1 MPFISTIGGGSAQGF
16 GRSVSQE
23 IFPFAAAS
31 TTQSTDT
38 TYTIGGIE
46 YQSHT
51 WLQANQSGNSITF
64 TSSSGNGHVNADV
77 LLIAG
82 GGGGGGTQNTG
93 SNGYGGGGGAG
104 GVIIRSGYNFSLA
117 QYDISVGAGGAGNT
131 GNSSGTNGTNSTI
144 DLNGG
149 STVLAS
155 YGGGGGGWTNDRDQ
169 QGNSTTQKS
178 TPGDGGS
185 TGGAGG
191 GDYQGYTDGGQG
203 NLYGQGHRGGRGTG
217 NVQGDY
223 GGSGG
228 GANAGGADGTDNI
241 GMVNQF
247 DTSTTEGA
255 DSRGLGNAYRN
266 GGIVKYAGGGN
277 GYYSGI
283 QGTNYGGGNGQSGAS
298 GLAGTANTGG
308 GGGGGT
314 AGTGGGAGGSG
325 ICVIRYPIALVDTSS
340 DMSQLQSLSA
350 GTNTIATTNGTGSLS
365 LTVVDYNGR
374 KWAKIPWG
382 TETSG
387 GIDGGHWFSN
397 DLFSVHTYGNSNKGI
412 SMDSSNRWRS
422 GFCNVTADNNTNQM
436 TSSVIFHFGIRYRYI
451 KTYVTGIRSYT
462 SNSVG
467 KLNCDWGAENG
478 NAGHFADDLG
488 GGHGDHPGWII
499 GWDFNGDEPRY
510 KQISGNT
517 SSAGWIGGS
526 GGWTGGE
533 AGDVTRSFTAD
544 IHDCGVDSRGDG
556 LYKHDKAGLLASG
569 GSQEFY
575 RHNSGYFLI
584 S

>member
-16 GRSVSQE
+16 GRTVLEQSA
-23 IFPFAAAS
+23 FGAAS

-51 WLQANQSGNSITF
+51 WTQANQSGNSITF
-64 TSSSGNGHVNADV
+64 TNESGNGNVQADV

-117 QYDISVGAGGAGNT
+117 QYDVSVGAGGAGNS
-131 GNSSGTNGTNSTI
+131 GNSSGSNGTNSTI

-155 YGGGGGGWTNDRDQ
+155 IGGGGGGWTNDRN
-169 QGNSTTQKS
+169 GSTTQKS

-203 NLYGQGHRGGRGTG
+203 NPAGQGHRGGRGTG
-217 NVQGDY
+217 NTAGDY
-223 GGSGG
+223 GGAGG
-228 GANAGGADGTDNI
+228 GANAGGADGTDSV

-247 DTSTTEGA
+247 DTSSNLGA

-266 GGIVKYAGGGN
+266 GGVLKYAGGGN
-277 GYYSGI
+277 GYSGGI
-283 QGTNYGGGNGQSGAS
+283 QGTNYGGGEGTGNTGGS
-298 GLAGTANTGG
+298 GTANTGG
-308 GGGGGT
+308 GGAGGSG
-314 AGTGGGAGGSG
+314 GSGGGAGGSG
-325 ICVIRYPIALVDTSS
+325 ICVIRYPIALVDKSS
-340 DMSQLQSLSA
+340 DMSELQSLGA
-350 GTNTIATTNGTGSLS
+350 GTQSIATTNGVGNIS

-387 GIDGGHWFSN
+387 SIDGGHWFAN
-397 DLFSVHTYGNSNKGI
+397 DLFSVHTYGNTNKGL
-412 SMDSSNRWRS
+412 SSDSSNRWHS
-422 GFCNVTADNNTNQM
+422 EWCNVTADNNTNQM
-436 TSSVIFHFGIRYRYI
+436 TSHVIFHFGIRYRYI
-451 KTYVTGIRSYT
+451 KTYCT
-462 SNSVG
+462 SIQSHTSGGGG
-467 KLNCDWGAENG
+467 KDNCDWGSENG
-478 NAGHFADDLG
+478 SAGHFADNLG
-488 GGHGDHPGWII
+488 GGNGDHPGWII

-510 KQISGNT
+510 RQISGHT
-517 SSAGWIGGS
+517 GSSGWTGGS
-526 GGWTGGE
+526 GGWTNGE
-533 AGDVTRSFTAD
+533 AGNVDRNFTAD
-544 IHDCGVDSRGDG
+544 IHDCGADSRGDG
-556 LYKHDKAGLLASG
+556 LYKHDKAGLLAAG
-569 GSQEFY
+569 GSREWY

>member
-1 MPFISTIGGGSAQGF
+1 MSMLLGAGGGSEF
-16 GRSVSQE
+16 GD
-23 IFPFAAAS
+23 AN
-31 TTQSTDT
+31 TTQSTDL
-38 TYTIGGIE
+38 TYTVGGIT
-46 YQSHT
+46 YRSHT

-64 TSSSGNGHVNADV
+64 TNSSGNGNVQADV

-82 GGGGGGTQNTG
+82 GGGGGGTQGTN

-117 QYDISVGAGGAGNT
+117 QYDISVGAGGAGNS
-131 GNSSGTNGTNSTI
+131 GSNSGINGTNSTI

-155 YGGGGGGWTNDRDQ
+155 YGGGGGGWTNDRASS
-169 QGNSTTQKS
+169 GSTTSKS

-185 TGGAGG
+185 TGGAAG

-203 NLYGQGHRGGRGTG
+203 FQGGQGHRGGRGTG

-228 GANAGGADGTDNI
+228 GANAGGSDGTDSI

-247 DTSTTEGA
+247 DTSITDGA
-255 DSRGLGNAYRN
+255 DGRGVGNAYRS
-266 GGIVKYAGGGN
+266 GGIAKYAGGGN
-277 GYYSGI
+277 GYYGSGI
-283 QGTNYGGGNGQSGAS
+283 APGYGGGDGNQSS
-298 GLAGTANTGG
+298 GGSAATANTGG

-314 AGTGGGAGGSG
+314 NGNGGGNGGSG
-325 ICVIRYPIALVDTSS
+325 ICVIRYPIALLDKSS
-340 DMSQLQSLSA
+340 DMSELQNLTA
-350 GTNTIATTNGTGSLS
+350 GTHTIATTNGTGSLS

-382 TETSG
+382 TESSG

-397 DLFSVHTYGNSNKGI
+397 DLFSVHTFGNTNKGLT
-412 SMDSSNRWRS
+412 MDSSNRWHS
-422 GFCNVTADNNTNQM
+422 EWCNVTADNNTNQM
-436 TSSVIFHFGIRYRYI
+436 TSAVIFHFGIRYRYI
-451 KTYVTGIRSYT
+451 KTYCTGIQSHT
-462 SNSVG
+462 SGGSG
-467 KLNCDWGAENG
+467 KSNCDWGAENG
-478 NAGHFADDLG
+478 AAGHFADNLG
-488 GGHGDHPGWII
+488 GGFGDHPGWII

-517 SSAGWIGGS
+517 GS
-526 GGWTGGE
+526 GGWTGGSGGWTTAE
-533 AGDVTRSFTAD
+533 AGNVTRSFTAD
-544 IHDCGVDSRGDG
+544 IHDCGADSRGDG

-569 GSQEFY
+569 GSNEWY

>member
-1 MPFISTIGGGSAQGF
+1 MMLLGAGGSSEF
-16 GRSVSQE
+16 GNST
-23 IFPFAAAS
+23 
-31 TTQSTDT
+31 TTQSTDLQ
-38 TYTIGGIE
+38 YTVGGIT

-64 TSSSGNGHVNADV
+64 TNSSGNGNVQADV

-82 GGGGGGTQNTG
+82 GGGGGGTQGTN

-117 QYDISVGAGGAGNT
+117 QYNVSVGAGGAGNS
-131 GNSSGTNGTNSTI
+131 GSNSGGNGTNSTI

-155 YGGGGGGWTNDRDQ
+155 IGGGGGGWTNDRAAS
-169 QGNSTTQKS
+169 GSTTQKS
-178 TPGDGGS
+178 TPGNGGS

-203 NLYGQGHRGGRGTG
+203 NPAGQGHRGGRGTG
-217 NVQGDY
+217 NTSGDY

-228 GANAGGADGTDNI
+228 GANAGGSDGTDSI

-247 DTSTTEGA
+247 NTGTTEGA
-255 DSRGLGNAYRN
+255 DGRGVGNAYRS
-266 GGIVKYAGGGN
+266 GGISKYAGGGN
-277 GYYSGI
+277 GYYGSGI
-283 QGTNYGGGNGQSGAS
+283 AVGYGGGDGNAS
-298 GLAGTANTGG
+298 SAGSAGTANTGG
-308 GGGGGT
+308 GGG
-314 AGTGGGAGGSG
+314 AGTSGNGGAAGGSG
-325 ICVIRYPIALVDTSS
+325 ICVIRYPIALVDKSS
-340 DMSQLQSLSA
+340 DISELQSLTA
-350 GTNTIATTNGTGSLS
+350 GTHTIATTNGTGSLS
-365 LTVVDYNGR
+365 LTIVDYNGR

-397 DLFSVHTYGNSNKGI
+397 DLFSVHTYGNTNKGL
-412 SMDSSNRWRS
+412 SMDGSNRWHS
-422 GFCNVTADNNTNQM
+422 EWCNVTGDNNTNEM
-436 TSSVIFHFGIRYRYI
+436 TSAVIFHFGIRYRYI
-451 KTYVTGIRSYT
+451 KTYCTGIQSHT
-462 SNSVG
+462 SNSSG

-478 NAGHFADDLG
+478 SAGHFADNLG
-488 GGHGDHPGWII
+488 GGYGDHPGWIV

-517 SSAGWIGGS
+517 GS
-526 GGWTGGE
+526 GGWTGGSGGWTTGE
-533 AGDVTRSFTAD
+533 AGNVTRSFTAD
-544 IHDCGVDSRGDG
+544 IHDCGADARGDG

-569 GSQEFY
+569 GSQEWY

>member
-1 MPFISTIGGGSAQGF
+1 MPFLSTIGGGSAQGF
-16 GRSVSQE
+16 GRSVLEQSA
-23 IFPFAAAS
+23 FAAAS

-64 TSSSGNGHVNADV
+64 TNESGNGNVQADV

-82 GGGGGGTQNTG
+82 GGGGGGTQNTN

-104 GVIIRSGYNFSLA
+104 GVIIRSGYNFGLQ
-117 QYDISVGAGGAGNT
+117 QYDISVGAGGAGNS
-131 GNSSGTNGTNSTI
+131 GNSSGSNGTNSTI
-144 DLNGG
+144 DVSGG
-149 STVLAS
+149 STILAS
-155 YGGGGGGWTNDRDQ
+155 IGGGGGGWTNDRASS
-169 QGNSTTQKS
+169 GSTTQKS

-203 NLYGQGHRGGRGTG
+203 SLAGQGHRGGRGTG

-228 GANAGGADGTDNI
+228 GANAGGADGTDSI

-247 DTSTTEGA
+247 STGTTEGA
-255 DSRGLGNAYRN
+255 DGRGLGNAYRN
-266 GGIVKYAGGGN
+266 GGISKYAGGGN
-277 GYYSGI
+277 GHYNNIAGMS
-283 QGTNYGGGNGQSGAS
+283 YGGGNGQSGAS
-298 GLAGTANTGG
+298 GVAGTANSGG

-314 AGTGGGAGGSG
+314 GGNGGSAGGSG
-325 ICVIRYPIALVDTSS
+325 ICVIRYPIALVDKSS
-340 DMSQLQSLSA
+340 DMSELQSLSA
-350 GTNTIATTNGTGSLS
+350 GTQSIATTNGTGNLS
-365 LTVVDYNGR
+365 LTVVEYNGR

-387 GIDGGHWFSN
+387 SIDGGHWFSN
-397 DLFSVHTYGNSNKGI
+397 DLFSVHTYGNTNKGL
-412 SMDSSNRWRS
+412 SMDSSNRWHS
-422 GFCNVTADNNTNQM
+422 EWCSNTAQNNTNAM
-436 TSSVIFHFGIRYRYI
+436 SSQVIFHFGIRYRYI
-451 KTYVTGIRSYT
+451 KVYCTSIQSHTSTGSVVT
-462 SNSVG
+462 
-467 KLNCDWGAENG
+467 NCDWGNQDPTPAN
-478 NAGHFADDLG
+478 FTDDLSG
-488 GGHGDHPGWII
+488 SYGDHPGWII

-510 KQISGNT
+510 KAINGNT
-517 SSAGWIGGS
+517 SSSAWIGGS
-526 GGWTGGE
+526 GGWSGGE
-533 AGDVTRSFTAD
+533 AGNVDRNFTAD
-544 IHDCGVDSRGDG
+544 IHDCGPDSRGDG
-556 LYKHDKAGLLASG
+556 LYKHDKAGLLCAG
-569 GSQEFY
+569 GYAEFY